1 MDSKLNDYEK
11 DLLLQLSYLD
21 IDKKKWNG
29 KPISIKKMLD
39 KVPEGFKKDRY
50 NEVKSYIENNP
61 NSPLNDLVL
70 VDYEN
75 HNSTYKDGTNNNN
88 ANDNSGLVAYAFQ
101 DSSGSG
107 ICIYRG
113 SEANGIKNTIAD
125 WGSNVL
131 ASFGLTISQQKQALE
146 FYNKN
151 KVNFNETLLMGHS
164 KGGNLTAYVY
174 LESLK
179 DNVKTYILNGQ
190 PINWWGL
197 TSEEKNALK
206 SDRFTFNVIDGDFV
220 SWLGFSMP
228 YIDKY
233 IKFNENADK
242 GLFNPHYEN
251 NAQYTEN
258 KQHIVEKNPY
268 KDFKLQM
275 VIAIA
280 ATSFFTSINRDPKIS
295 NIAKFFAYTATI
307 SEKVSKFIINV
318 YTKGKEIAVDI
329 INSVS
334 NSLAKLANKGKELAE
349 SFKNG
354 FKNIQSVIL
363 SKIKGINKFAKI
375 SSGIS
380 LEGINLRTEDLNAA
394 ITKLNNVQRR
404 ISIVDN
410 KLSALRRNANLDD
423 KVKIALIDLK
433 VGQKD
438 YDITKIIL
446 YLDKAINELSKCERQ
461 VLQWARSI

>member
-1 MDSKLNDYEK
+1 M
-11 DLLLQLSYLD
+11 
-21 IDKKKWNG
+21 
-29 KPISIKKMLD
+29 
-39 KVPEGFKKDRY
+39 
-50 NEVKSYIENNP
+50 
-61 NSPLNDLVL
+61 
-70 VDYEN
+70 
-75 HNSTYKDGTNNNN
+75 
-88 ANDNSGLVAYAFQ
+88 
-101 DSSGSG
+101 
-107 ICIYRG
+107 
-113 SEANGIKNTIAD
+113 
-125 WGSNVL
+125 
-131 ASFGLTISQQKQALE
+131 
-146 FYNKN
+146 
-151 KVNFNETLLMGHS
+151 
-164 KGGNLTAYVY
+164 
-174 LESLK
+174 
-179 DNVKTYILNGQ
+179 NGQ

-197 TSEEKNALK
+197 ISEEKNALK